1 MKRIS
6 KEDTEKVAKAFN
18 KEVWI
23 DENGRITFNGGRAV
37 VVSTN
42 YYPYGEGTVSS
53 LRPILYRNG
62 MNAGKNIVSKMKK
75 LNNNNLIM
83 DFVLAFLVFIGFGTF
98 EVVSET
104 ESEVLIRLHDSFE
117 ADSYKKNSDKPAT
130 QPVCHFTR
138 GILDEVFSELK
149 GKAVAVEETTCAA
162 MDGSYCEFKITVSEK

>member
-1 MKRIS
+1 MKKIS
-6 KEDTEKVAKAFN
+6 KETAERVAEAFN
-18 KEVWI
+18 KEIWI
-23 DENGRITFNGGRAV
+23 DERGRITFNGSRAV

-62 MNAGKNIVSKMKK
+62 MNAGKNIASKMKK
-75 LNNNNLIM
+75 ANGDELVM

-104 ESEVLIRLHDSFE
+104 ESEVVIRLHDSFE
-117 ADSYKKNSDKPAT
+117 ADSYRRNFEKPAT

-149 GKAVAVEETTCAA
+149 GKPVRIEETACAA
-162 MDGSYCEFKITVSEK
+162 TGDSYCEFKITVSEK